1 MCPSPLGWPNGERR
15 NATPGRT
22 LRTVIVEQQTDVL
35 RIRAGARFD
44 FTTTQPVASVF
55 VIRPEGDLAQATL
68 AERWSTNPDV
78 AYRDYTDV
86 YGNICRRTTL
96 PAGNFTLDYDVIVE
110 VSGALDSFAPDAC
123 EHPAAEIPDDALM
136 FTLPSRYCLSDVL
149 YPQALELFGAVEPG
163 WARVQAIVDWV
174 HEHIT
179 FGYGSSSPETTAVD
193 VYANRRGVCRDF
205 AHLAVTFCRA
215 MNVPARY
222 AFGYLPDIDVPP
234 PYAAMD
240 FCAWFEA
247 YLGGRW
253 WIFDPRNNQR
263 RRGRVTIARGR
274 DALDVA
280 MVTTFGAARLNEMTV
295 RADPTDDDA
304 QTFNR

>member
-1 MCPSPLGWPNGERR
+1 
-15 NATPGRT
+15 
-22 LRTVIVEQQTDVL
+22 VIVEQQTEVL

-149 YPQALELFGAVEPG
+149 YPQALELFGAMEPG